1 MTHVFSD
8 VHSMTLSTAHQQ
20 LLGQP
25 QVAPQF
31 LIANQAGLASPSTM
45 PVQHLLIPVSTG
57 NGTQQLVSI
66 PLSLAAGLGNQ
77 MQLLATSNGQLIATN
92 MAGLA
97 PQLNLTIPTSSEDS
111 FENSE
116 FCFTFIIY
124 LRRMFLFFVCLSLF
138 SS

>member
-1 MTHVFSD
+1 MIASSIFILA
-8 VHSMTLSTAHQQ
+8 LSSAQQQ

-31 LIANQAGLASPSTM
+31 LIANQTGLASPTTM
-45 PVQHLLIPVSTG
+45 PIQHLLIPVSTG

-77 MQLLATSNGQLIATN
+77 MQLLATSSGQLIATN

-97 PQLNLTIPTSSEDS
+97 PQLNLTIPTSSENSSESLLS
-111 FENSE
+111 FLV
-116 FCFTFIIY
+116 IY
-124 LRRMFLFFVCLSLF
+124 LHWFFFVFFFLLF
-138 SS
+138 CIVCT